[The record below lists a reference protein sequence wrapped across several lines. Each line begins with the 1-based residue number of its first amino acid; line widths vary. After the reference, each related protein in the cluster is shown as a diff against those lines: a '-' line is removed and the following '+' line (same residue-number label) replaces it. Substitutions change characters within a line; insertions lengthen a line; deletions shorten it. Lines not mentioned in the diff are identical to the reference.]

1 MMNGKKL
8 LIVAVVLVFLLAG
21 ASVFA
26 GGQKGVPEE
35 GEPVETL
42 ELKFASEEIEG
53 DFMTVWAENFA
64 DEMREWSEGWIDITV
79 YPYGTL
85 GDTRDINELCQIG
98 VVEFVFSDFGWI
110 SSFVPQAQV
119 LALNYLW
126 PQEKMPQV
134 LEWVVKNGEIMGVL
148 EEHFR
153 HNGLVPLGIVY
164 EGWQW
169 VTSNTPKR
177 TLDDFEGFKVR
188 VMGSKLLVED
198 YKSYGASP
206 TPMSYGEVYSGL
218 QMGLIDGQVNPL
230 FAIYS
235 MKFYEVQDYLTQ
247 TWAEPF
253 VGIPT
258 VNMQFFDSLPE
269 EAQQKMKD
277 YWANAVIPS
286 AEWIDERNAGD
297 LEKMLED
304 RPGIEVYRFTAED
317 IEPFEE
323 QAKKVYSTYVELG
336 GEGAQEVLDTL
347 LEDIENG
354 KKAVGVE

>member
-8 LIVAVVLVFLLAG
+8 LVVAVVLAFLLAG
-21 ASVFA
+21 MGVFA
-26 GGQKGVPEE
+26 GGQREPAAE
-35 GEPVETL
+35 GGMQKM

-64 DEMREWSEGWIDITV
+64 DEMREWSDGQIDITV

-98 VVEFVFSDFGWI
+98 VVEYVFSDFGWI

-134 LEWVVKNGEIMGVL
+134 LEWVVKNGKIMGVL

-169 VTSNTPKR
+169 VTSKTPKR
-177 TLDDFEGFKVR
+177 TLEDFNGFKVR

-247 TWAEPF
+247 IWAEPF

-258 VNMQFFDSLPE
+258 VNMQFFDSLPQ
-269 EAQQKMKD
+269 EAQEKMRQF
-277 YWANAVIPS
+277 WADAVIPS
-286 AEWIDERNAGD
+286 AEWIDAKNKRD
-297 LEKMLED
+297 LDQMLAD
-304 RPGIEVYRFTAED
+304 RPEIEVYRFTAED
-317 IEPFEE
+317 IKPFKE
-323 QAKKVYSTYVELG
+323 QAKKVYSTYLQFG
-336 GEGAQEVLDTL
+336 GDGAQAVLDTL
-347 LEDIENG
+347 LADIEDA
-354 KKAVGVE
+354 KQAVGVK

>member
-1 MMNGKKL
+1 MNGKKL
-8 LIVAVVLVFLLAG
+8 LVAAVLLAFLITG
-21 ASVFA
+21 AGLFA
-26 GGQKGVPEE
+26 GGQKEE
-35 GEPVETL
+35 TVKKM

-64 DEMREWSEGWIDITV
+64 DEMRDWSDGQIDIIV

-126 PQEKMPQV
+126 PQEKMPEV
-134 LEWVVKNGEIMGVL
+134 LEWVVKNGKIMGVL

-153 HNGLVPLGIVY
+153 SNGMVPLGIVY

-169 VTSNTPKR
+169 VTSKKPKR
-177 TLDDFEGFKVR
+177 TLDDFDGFKVR

-247 TWAEPF
+247 IWSEPF

-269 EAQQKMKD
+269 DAQNKMRD
-277 YWANAVIPS
+277 FWANAVIPS
-286 AEWIDERNAGD
+286 AEWINAKNARD
-297 LEKMLED
+297 LEQMVKD
-304 RPGIEVYRFTAED
+304 RPDIEVYRFTAAD
-317 IEPFEE
+317 IKPFKA
-323 QAKKVYSTYVELG
+323 QAEKVYKTYLEIG
-336 GEGAQEVLDTL
+336 GEGAQTVLDTL
-347 LEDIENG
+347 LTDIANA
-354 KKAVGVE
+354 KQALGVE